1 VPRLREISL
10 FRAGCLCS
18 DSVID
23 EDFSNDLN
31 EDFTFTAM
39 VMSSSQG
46 LKQTVLRK
54 NHVPPSSQAPKKEIE
69 AFKKT
74 KRALPLDEN
83 HSDSDYEKEYDLKER
98 QFIIKLDVRKLQ
110 DTRNKRLKAET
121 PDLARHGFWIY
132 S

>member
-1 VPRLREISL
+1 M
-10 FRAGCLCS
+10 
-18 DSVID
+18 ID

-74 KRALPLDEN
+74 KRKRLDEN
-83 HSDSDYEKEYDLKER
+83 HSGSDYEKENELNETIHR
-98 QFIIKLDVRKLQ
+98 QIRRQ
-110 DTRNKRLKAET
+110 ET
-121 PDLARHGFWIY
+121 ARQHIG
-132 S
+132 